1 MTTHSVDVLPTETPA
16 RPPANRGPSTPILV
30 TIVAA
35 AMLVAAVAF
44 ITVTLRGQTSETHAA
59 TVASDT
65 APVVL
70 TMDVLCKRTDQI
82 GNDLRSLGACGDKV
96 DKAKSAVDGQPVPPV
111 AQGLARDDVVA
122 IVQAQIAGKV
132 VTSDQVLTLITQVYN
147 ANRPKDAPP
156 PTGDQVLSAVQ
167 AVCGTTKCQGPQG
180 VRGDDAPAVTDE
192 QLFATVSRYCSG
204 PDAPCKGAPGA
215 PGERGP
221 QGSQGVSIVA
231 QTFAR
236 NDQGECRNY
245 ITLSSDAGRRI
256 DSGPASDA
264 ACPVPEPPVTTP
276 PTP

>member
-1 MTTHSVDVLPTETPA
+1 MTTHSVDVLPPETPA

-96 DKAKSAVDGQPVPPV
+96 DKAKSAVDGQPVPAV

-132 VTSDQVLTLITQVYN
+132 VTSDQVLALITQVYN
-147 ANRPKDAPP
+147 ANRPADGKPGPAPSADAIL
-156 PTGDQVLSAVQ
+156 GAVN
-167 AVCGTTKCQGPQG
+167 AVCANDRCVGPK
-180 VRGDDAPAVTDE
+180 GDGASASEIAE
-192 QLFATVSRYCSG
+192 QVAGYCS
-204 PDAPCKGAPGA
+204 AASQPC
-215 PGERGP
+215 RGP
-221 QGSQGVSIVA
+221 QGA
-231 QTFAR
+231 
-236 NDQGECRNY
+236 E
-245 ITLSSDAGRRI
+245 GRPGI
-256 DSGPASDA
+256 NGINGTDGKDGAPGPACESGYHVTDA
-264 ACPVPEPPVTTP
+264 KSGDTP
-276 PTP
+276 PLDIRVCVADTPPATPGG

>member
-1 MTTHSVDVLPTETPA
+1 MTTTETPPRNRFI
-16 RPPANRGPSTPILV
+16 RPPSMRALV
-30 TIVAA
+30 AVAVAA
-35 AMLVAAVAF
+35 LVGLLVVFTAALL
-44 ITVTLRGQTSETHAA
+44 TGQDAKDQAA

-65 APVVL
+65 APAVL
-70 TMDVLCKRTDQI
+70 TLDVLCKRNDQLGI
-82 GNDLRSLGACGDKV
+82 DLRNAGACGEKI
-96 DKAKSAVDGQPVPPV
+96 DKAKSAVDGQPQPNVPV
-111 AQGLARDDVVA
+111 ASLSRDDVTA
-122 IVQAQIAGKV
+122 IVAGQLAGKT
-132 VTSDQVLTLITQVYN
+132 VTVDQVMAMVTQVYN

-204 PDAPCKGAPGA
+204 PDAPCKGAPG
-215 PGERGP
+215 ERGP
-221 QGSQGVSIVA
+221 EGPQGVSIVA

-245 ITLSSDAGRRI
+245 ITLSSDTGRRI

-264 ACPVPEPPVTTP
+264 ACPVPEPPETTP